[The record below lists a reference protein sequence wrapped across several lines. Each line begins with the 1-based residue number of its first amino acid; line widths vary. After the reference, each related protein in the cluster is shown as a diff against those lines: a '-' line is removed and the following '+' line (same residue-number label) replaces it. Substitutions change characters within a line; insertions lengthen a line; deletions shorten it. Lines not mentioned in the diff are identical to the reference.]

1 MSHTPEG
8 SPKKA
13 APKAAN
19 GTEHAKAQPDQAA
32 QEKLDKAHMLKHIK
46 HGAADMFVK
55 HLNGWVMGAATFLEE
70 REKAV
75 AEDKRGGHHTL
86 KHLSAAYRKYR
97 THTHHA
103 KADFVDHVL
112 QYKDKHPH
120 PKKTK

>member
-8 SPKKA
+8 TSPKKA
-13 APKAAN
+13 APKAGAG
-19 GTEHAKAQPDQAA
+19 GTEHAKEQPKQTAA
-32 QEKLDKAHMLKHIK
+32 QEKIDKAHMLKHIK
-46 HGAADMFVK
+46 HGAADMLVK

-86 KHLSAAYRKYR
+86 KHLNAAYRKYR

-112 QYKDKHPH
+112 QYKDKHP
-120 PKKTK
+120 KKK